1 MTLFGIGFC
10 IFPVCISVS
19 MWWWAGRMGVE
30 KAVTQ
35 FAQPDGLFWCLLT
48 GACMLSWRQSRSCVS
63 LWTLLW
69 LFFTLSANP
78 ILVAR
83 MCAAVESDYLQ
94 TNPHTAAAF
103 DAVVVLGGS
112 TKFAPNGTSQLA
124 CSGDRVM
131 LGARLYL
138 SGKTKRLICSGE
150 SIKGLSNPQEPNAAQ
165 QTLAIWADLQIPREA
180 ITIIRG
186 RNTSEELQQVRK
198 LVDGRLGRDRIER
211 IGLVTSAWHLPRAM
225 RLAKAQQL
233 TVTGLP
239 ADFLSD
245 KPFFSPLRFI
255 PSATSLDRLARITK
269 EWLAQAVGR

>member
-1 MTLFGIGFC
+1 
-10 IFPVCISVS
+10 
-19 MWWWAGRMGVE
+19 
-30 KAVTQ
+30 
-35 FAQPDGLFWCLLT
+35 
-48 GACMLSWRQSRSCVS
+48 
-63 LWTLLW
+63 
-69 LFFTLSANP
+69 
-78 ILVAR
+78 
-83 MCAAVESDYLQ
+83 
-94 TNPHTAAAF
+94 
-103 DAVVVLGGS
+103 
-112 TKFAPNGTSQLA
+112 
-124 CSGDRVM
+124 M